1 MLLLL
6 RSLLD
11 TAGVVEPPVVVAPSN
26 EVEISPRRYYVRRR
40 GRLYLFNSA
49 AEADAWIEADE
60 AADRAIE
67 QAKQAS
73 KAKKKRIAKQAHS
86 TVKPVQ
92 VVDIEAM
99 PTLASRFSVSL
110 DLPRLIERG
119 DFDELMRIREL
130 LQVMQD
136 EEDVMLLLM
145 A

>member
-11 TAGVVEPPVVVAPSN
+11 ATGVVEPPVVVTPTQ
-26 EVEISPRRYYVRRR
+26 EIELRSKRYYVRRR

-60 AADRAIE
+60 AADKAIE

-92 VVDIEAM
+92 VVDIEAL

-110 DLPRLIERG
+110 DLPKLIEQG
-119 DFDELMRIREL
+119 NFDELMRIREL

-136 EEDVMLLLM
+136 EEDIVLLLM